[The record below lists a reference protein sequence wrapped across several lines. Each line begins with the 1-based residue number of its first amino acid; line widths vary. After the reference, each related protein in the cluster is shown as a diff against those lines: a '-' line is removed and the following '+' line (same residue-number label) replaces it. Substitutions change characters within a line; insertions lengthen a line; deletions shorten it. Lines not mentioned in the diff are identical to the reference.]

1 MRFAGVR
8 LDAVP
13 GPVFIDVAP
22 FVLLTASAPAVVV
35 PGQLVSRTLDSITEQ
50 FFNCVDHMNL
60 LKSSES
66 LTVNSE

>member
-13 GPVFIDVAP
+13 GPVFIDVASL
-22 FVLLTASAPAVVV
+22 VLLTASAPAVVV

-50 FFNCVDHMNL
+50 FFNCADHKNL
-60 LKSSES
+60 L
-66 LTVNSE
+66 